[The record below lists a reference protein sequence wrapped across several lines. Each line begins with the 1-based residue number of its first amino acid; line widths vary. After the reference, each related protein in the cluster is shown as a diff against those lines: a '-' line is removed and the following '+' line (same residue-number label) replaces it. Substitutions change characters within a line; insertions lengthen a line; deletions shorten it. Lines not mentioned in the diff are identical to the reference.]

1 MNTFGKIK
9 TMLEEASVVSYKKN
23 EFSKYMTVFKNMVLE
38 NKDICELYYIYDDLS
53 TNKGLDRDIADDY
66 INENVEYSKVLVS
79 ENEKTLNKLSNWL
92 ENIVESTSNNYKNI
106 DALIYNDSI
115 KNLEK
120 VLESKKQIKNVLI
133 KESVKLENKET
144 VNMPLQTMVKMYES
158 TLKSN
163 INLNENEIKEISE
176 LKSLSKNEIENEI
189 SELKESI
196 ISKLKVTLN
205 ESKDGELNSTIND
218 TISKISD
225 TEVDHYNLYKLRK
238 LNSDL

>member
-106 DALIYNDSI
+106 DTLIYNDSI

-189 SELKESI
+189 SELKESV

>member
-92 ENIVESTSNNYKNI
+92 EKIVESTSNNYKNI
-106 DALIYNDSI
+106 DTLIYNDSI

-133 KESVKLENKET
+133 KESVKVENKET
-144 VNMPLQTMVKMYES
+144 INMPLQTMVKMYES
-158 TLKSN
+158 TLKN
-163 INLNENEIKEISE
+163 NVVLNENEIKEISE
-176 LKSLSKNEIENEI
+176 LKSLSKNEIEKEI
-189 SELKESI
+189 SELKESV

-238 LNSDL
+238 LNTDL

>member
-106 DALIYNDSI
+106 DTLIYNDSI
-115 KNLEK
+115 KNSEK

>member
-79 ENEKTLNKLSNWL
+79 ENEKKLNKLSNWL

-106 DALIYNDSI
+106 DTLIYNDSI

>member
-106 DALIYNDSI
+106 DTLIYNDSI

-133 KESVKLENKET
+133 KESVKVENKET
-144 VNMPLQTMVKMYES
+144 INMPLQTMVKMYES
-158 TLKSN
+158 TLKN
-163 INLNENEIKEISE
+163 NVVLNENEIKEISE
-176 LKSLSKNEIENEI
+176 LKSLSKNEIEKEI
-189 SELKESI
+189 SELKESV

-238 LNSDL
+238 LNTDL

>member
-23 EFSKYMTVFKNMVLE
+23 EFSRYMTVFKNMVLE

-79 ENEKTLNKLSNWL
+79 ENEKTLNRLSNWL
-92 ENIVESTSNNYKNI
+92 GKIVETTSNNYKNI
-106 DALIYNDSI
+106 DTLIYNDSI

-133 KESVKLENKET
+133 KESVKVENKET
-144 VNMPLQTMVKMYES
+144 INMPLQTMVKMYES
-158 TLKSN
+158 TLKN
-163 INLNENEIKEISE
+163 NVVLTENEIKEITE
-176 LKSLSKNEIENEI
+176 LKSLSKNEIEKEI
-189 SELKESI
+189 SELKESV

-205 ESKDGELNSTIND
+205 ESKDNELNSTIND

-238 LNSDL
+238 LNADL

>member
-106 DALIYNDSI
+106 DTLIYNDSI

>member
-66 INENVEYSKVLVS
+66 INENVEYSKVLIS
-79 ENEKTLNKLSNWL
+79 ENQKSINVLSKWL
-92 ENIVESTSNNYKNI
+92 ENIVESTSNNYSNI
-106 DALIYNDSI
+106 DTLIYNDSI

-133 KESVKLENKET
+133 KESVKIENKET
-144 VNMPLQTMVKMYES
+144 INMPLQTMVKMYES
-158 TLKSN
+158 TLKN
-163 INLNENEIKEISE
+163 NVVLNENEIKEISE
-176 LKSLSKNEIENEI
+176 LKSLSKDDIEKEI
-189 SELKESI
+189 SELKESV

-205 ESKDGELNSTIND
+205 ESKDGDLNSTIND
-218 TISKISD
+218 TISKISN

-238 LNSDL
+238 LNGDL